1 MKFLKIHAEGHA
13 PSFEVNG
20 RLVTEREYELAVA
33 WFAQARAEMRE
44 EAIAAA
50 EAEDELPGPM
60 PPEMLLVPLEDAL
73 RGAVRVTKRNII
85 AAIRALE
92 V

>member
-44 EAIAAA
+44 ECARVADRYAPGGFSISPLTPILHDTPGEACQEIASKIA
-50 EAEDELPGPM
+50 
-60 PPEMLLVPLEDAL
+60 
-73 RGAVRVTKRNII
+73 